1 MTLKLI
7 IINGPSGV
15 GKSTISA
22 RIHTVL
28 QDSLIIDI
36 DELRRRIP
44 DYRENREA
52 SLKLSYEH
60 ASHVIEKNLQQE
72 KSVVID
78 KAIFDTKILDSFIE
92 LGKRYNAQIFEFLLY
107 ADKETLLKRAAE
119 RGYRPGS
126 LLTSERVAE
135 MWGKADTLRKEKLG
149 IICIDTTTADAEAVF
164 QQIKQ
169 TVAF

>member
-7 IINGPSGV
+7 IINGPAGV
-15 GKSTISA
+15 GKSTVSA

-36 DELRRRIP
+36 DELRRQIP

-60 ASHVIEKNLQQE
+60 AFHVIEKNLQQE
-72 KSVVID
+72 KSVIID
-78 KAIFDTKILDSFIE
+78 KAIFDTRILDSFIE
-92 LGKRYNAQIFEFLLY
+92 LGKKYNAQTFEFLLF

-126 LLTSERVAE
+126 LLTSEKVAE
-135 MWGKADTLRKEKLG
+135 MWGKADTLRKERLG
-149 IICIDTTTADAEAVF
+149 IICIDTTTAGAEAVF

-169 TVAF
+169 TVTF